1 MYAPTAYATLSLTIA
16 QYADHAADAATEAA
30 EYAAQ
35 HPSDPYLATKA
46 AAAAS
51 CHALAARTTRRY
63 YARQWANDAKRMAR
77 EAYAHAATLNPLN
90 PNERSKTMNHTDLS
104 AASAD
109 RAAQTIERVE
119 RDLPNARRALLADLD
134 EVESLLATAQE
145 ALENA
150 DPERAEDLAQDALD
164 ALNELAH

>member
-16 QYADHAADAATEAA
+16 QYADHAGHAADEAA
-30 EYAAQ
+30 EIAAR
-35 HPSDPYLATKA
+35 HPNDPYLATKA

-51 CHALAARTTRRY
+51 CHALATRTTRRY

-77 EAYAHAATLNPLN
+77 EAHAHWRTHHA
-90 PNERSKTMNHTDLS
+90 EHTMNHT
-104 AASAD
+104 
-109 RAAQTIERVE
+109 AQTIERSSTMNHTAQTIERIE

-145 ALENA
+145 ALEND
-150 DPERAEDLAQDALD
+150 DPEQAEYLAQDAQD